1 MKKIF
6 RLIHTKENIYIQFM
20 HNMFIILII
29 PFLMLLFVYSG
40 LNSKIKESTYE
51 RNLGM
56 LESSVQKVDLLLNNL
71 DQIMLY
77 FKDNVNIIKFYNMND
92 RSMRNAATDMIR
104 AQMDLSSMKIAND
117 DILNIQMYSGLSNSL
132 IDYYTIAYYIDRYY
146 GSSFYLHG
154 FSYQQFLN
162 EYLND
167 KEAKTYSSAKM
178 TVNRMTDEVLIY
190 SVYYTG
196 TNFSYNDNRI
206 IFYVNKDS
214 ILQFFNPSEY
224 QQDGFICIIDEDGR
238 VLLKESS
245 FEFDIQQIDYKK
257 LRSDSGYTN
266 MKFNDKNMFVTYYR
280 SDRNWLYLSA
290 VPASRVLAVISS
302 FRKLVIGLLVLT
314 IIVGTILVILIA
326 RKLSKPIIEV
336 STILG
341 RSEKNVPL
349 EDLVDEI
356 TRIVEHNKDL
366 MEKMKHQ
373 VSVMRT
379 ETFYKLLT
387 CECRSEEA
395 IRESLKS
402 IGVKTNAS
410 YYVIL
415 LLTINDINLDA
426 TLEEIGAQKVFID
439 KVIREQNISE
449 LQDIYQIDF
458 ERMIIL
464 LASDHPS
471 GRYIREKS
479 EDLVSNVMKT
489 LTKDVYFSVSVGG
502 DLADDVCQLPK
513 AFMHAQRALNIPR
526 NVFGT
531 RKIQWYDRAKQ
542 FIEMGAHE
550 LTMPEDTAISPQNLA
565 MIERIKEYINKNY
578 MDAQL
583 SLTSVG
589 EEFFITEVY
598 LSKLFKRATGKNF
611 SKYVEGVRMQ
621 HAKEYLEQGRKVS
634 EVAELVG
641 YNSPQVFRRAWKRY
655 YGNTPSENTKYNIE
669 N

>member
-6 RLIHTKENIYIQFM
+6 RFIHAKENIYIQFIY
-20 HNMFIILII
+20 NMFIILII
-29 PFLMLLFVYSG
+29 PFFMLMLVYSG

-56 LESSVQKVDLLLNNL
+56 LESSVQKVDLMLNNL

-77 FKDNVNIIKFYNMND
+77 FKDNVNIIKFFNMND

-104 AQMDLSSMKIAND
+104 AQNDLSAMKIAND

-132 IDYYTIAYYIDRYY
+132 IDYNTVAYYIDRYY
-146 GSSFYLHG
+146 GSSFYLNG
-154 FSYQQFLN
+154 LSYQQFLN
-162 EYLND
+162 VYLND
-167 KEAKTYSSAKM
+167 SEPKTYSSAIM
-178 TVNRMTDEVLIY
+178 TVNQMTNEVLIY

-196 TNFSYNDNRI
+196 TNFRFNDNRI

-214 ILQFFNPSEY
+214 ILQFFNTSEY

-238 VLLKESS
+238 LLLKESS
-245 FEFDIQQIDYKK
+245 FDLDIEQIDFQK
-257 LRSDSGYTN
+257 LQSSSGYTN
-266 MKFNDKNMFVTYYR
+266 MKLNDENMFVTFYR
-280 SDRNWLYLSA
+280 NDRDWLYLAA
-290 VPASRVLAVISS
+290 VPASRVLAVMSS
-302 FRKLVIGLLVLT
+302 FRILVTGLLVLT

-326 RKLSKPIIEV
+326 RKLSKPIIQV

-341 RSEKNVPL
+341 HSEKNVPI
-349 EDLVDEI
+349 EDFVDEI

-366 MEKMKHQ
+366 MDKMKHQ

-379 ETFYKLLT
+379 ETFYKFLT
-387 CECRSEEA
+387 GECRSEEA

-402 IGVKTNAS
+402 IGVNPNVS

-415 LLTINDINLDA
+415 ILTINDINLDA
-426 TLEEIGAQKVFID
+426 TLEEISAQKVFID
-439 KVIREQNISE
+439 KVIREQNNSE

-471 GRYIREKS
+471 GRYIREKA
-479 EDLVSNVMKT
+479 EDLVSDVMKT
-489 LTKDVYFSVSVGG
+489 LTQHVYFSVSVGG
-502 DLADDVCQLPK
+502 DLVNDVCKLPK

-542 FIEMGAHE
+542 FMEMGAHE

-565 MIERIKEYINKNY
+565 MIESVKEYINKNY

-598 LSKLFKRATGKNF
+598 LSKLFKRATGENF

-621 HAKEYLEQGRKVS
+621 HAKELLEQGKKVS
-634 EVAELVG
+634 EAAELVG

-655 YGNTPSENTKYNIE
+655 YGNTPSESTRYN
-669 N
+669 NDN

>member
-1 MKKIF
+1 MKKLF
-6 RLIHTKENIYIQFM
+6 RFILAKENIYIQFM
-20 HNMFIILII
+20 YNMFIILII

-40 LNSKIKESTYE
+40 LNSKIKEATYE

-77 FKDNVNIIKFYNMND
+77 FKDNVNIIKFYNMNG

-104 AQMDLSSMKIAND
+104 AQEDLSSMKIAND

-154 FSYQQFLN
+154 LSYQQFLN

-167 KEAKTYSSAKM
+167 KKPKTYLSAKM

-245 FEFDIQQIDYKK
+245 FEFDIQQIDYNK
-257 LRSDSGYTN
+257 LQSDSGYTN
-266 MKFNDKNMFVTYYR
+266 IKFNDKNMFVTYYR
-280 SDRNWLYLSA
+280 SDRNWLYLAA

-302 FRKLVIGLLVLT
+302 FRKLVISLLVLT
-314 IIVGTILVILIA
+314 IIVGMILVILIA

-341 RSEKNVPL
+341 HSEKNVPL
-349 EDLVDEI
+349 EDFVDEI

-366 MEKMKHQ
+366 MDKMKHQ

-402 IGVKTNAS
+402 IGVKPNAS

-415 LLTINDINLDA
+415 LLTVNDINLDA
-426 TLEEIGAQKVFID
+426 TLEEISAQKVFID

-471 GRYIREKS
+471 GRYIREKA
-479 EDLVSNVMKT
+479 EDLVGNVMKT
-489 LTKDVYFSVSVGG
+489 LTEDVYFSVSVGG
-502 DLADDVCQLPK
+502 DLADDVCKLPK

-611 SKYVEGVRMQ
+611 SKYVEGIRMQ
-621 HAKEYLEQGRKVS
+621 HAKELLEQGKKVS
-634 EVAELVG
+634 EAAELVG